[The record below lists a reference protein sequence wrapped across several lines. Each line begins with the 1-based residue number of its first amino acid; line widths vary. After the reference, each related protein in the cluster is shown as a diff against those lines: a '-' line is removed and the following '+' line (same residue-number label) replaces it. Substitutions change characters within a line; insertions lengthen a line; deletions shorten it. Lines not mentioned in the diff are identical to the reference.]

1 MLMTPGLAEAGIK
14 RLYEWSGA
22 GVWWFQTFYWLWK
35 PTRDKNKT
43 FPAITVPSKMKVRL
57 EILETSNI
65 FISYLSKYQLTFC
78 LMFVMNSRLFWRY
91 KTWEL
96 LTSVERISSQRSC
109 FCFHLNLTQ
118 FACFRDKQKT
128 LESKYLNSGSDQRSW
143 SYNIVRGG
151 RVGCNKHC
159 FHWKL
164 YQARLGERYSK
175 LHNCFVTMI

>member
-1 MLMTPGLAEAGIK
+1 ML
-14 RLYEWSGA
+14 W
-22 GVWWFQTFYWLWK
+22 
-35 PTRDKNKT
+35 TRD
-43 FPAITVPSKMKVRL
+43 
-57 EILETSNI
+57 
-65 FISYLSKYQLTFC
+65 Y
-78 LMFVMNSRLFWRY
+78 FWRY

-164 YQARLGERYSK
+164 YQARLGERFSK
-175 LHNCFVTMI
+175 LHNCFVTMIYQQSVLFPLNVKSRVASLILKLKGFVLDYWPEDDEVLEKQRGQWKDWKNSVTALDLDH